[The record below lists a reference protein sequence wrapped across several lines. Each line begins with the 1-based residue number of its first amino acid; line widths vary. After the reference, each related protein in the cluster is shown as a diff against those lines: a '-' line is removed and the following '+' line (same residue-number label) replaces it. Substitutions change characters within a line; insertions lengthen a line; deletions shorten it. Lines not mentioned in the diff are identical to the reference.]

1 MKSKFELSN
10 LLGRNI
16 EKIKKITTKA
26 ELVRFVKRLIVDNDL
41 TKDKS
46 SVILLKQ
53 LEKSKDF
60 ETSCTAV
67 WSSLLASSG
76 AYVGKTATR
85 NSWYKGTAISGM
97 ECHSH

>member
-1 MKSKFELSN
+1 MKLELSN
-10 LLGRNI
+10 LLNKNI
-16 EKIKKITTKA
+16 EKIKSLKTKSDIDK
-26 ELVRFVKRLIVDNDL
+26 FVKRLIIDNDL

-60 ETSCTAV
+60 ESSQLAV
-67 WSSLLASSG
+67 WNSLLASSG
-76 AYVGKTATR
+76 AYLGKEVTKK
-85 NSWYKGTAISGM
+85 SWYKGTAISGM

>member
-16 EKIKKITTKA
+16 EKIKKITTKTD
-26 ELVRFVKRLIVDNDL
+26 LDRFVKRLIIDNDL

-60 ETSCTAV
+60 ETAYTAV

-76 AYVGKTATR
+76 AYVGKTVTR